1 MRAWIADFSWCRHRW
16 RAAYARAVMA
26 NLNQD
31 VALLAK
37 KKQASKTWMLLD
49 DKGEK
54 MLLEVDKYAIMHR
67 VGIHARDLRI
77 LDPLLSYPSTILGRE
92 RAIVLNL
99 EVRNFSCPA
108 LVFGRKR
115 FTFSPWLWH
124 PHLQDICWFGRCNS
138 EYLSGVWLSFIPYLG
153 LWFFWV
159 MGLLFRCQFR
169 WFSWFLH
176 FTCLSEAL
184 SKPWGSLGRIWLLTF
199 LFCEQHIKAIIT
211 AEEVSLLFGIRCTF

>member
-1 MRAWIADFSWCRHRW
+1 
-16 RAAYARAVMA
+16 MA

-124 PHLQDICWFGRCNS
+124 PHLQDICRFGRCNS
-138 EYLSGVWLSFIPYLG
+138 EYLSGV
-153 LWFFWV
+153 
-159 MGLLFRCQFR
+159 
-169 WFSWFLH
+169 
-176 FTCLSEAL
+176 
-184 SKPWGSLGRIWLLTF
+184 
-199 LFCEQHIKAIIT
+199 
-211 AEEVSLLFGIRCTF
+211 